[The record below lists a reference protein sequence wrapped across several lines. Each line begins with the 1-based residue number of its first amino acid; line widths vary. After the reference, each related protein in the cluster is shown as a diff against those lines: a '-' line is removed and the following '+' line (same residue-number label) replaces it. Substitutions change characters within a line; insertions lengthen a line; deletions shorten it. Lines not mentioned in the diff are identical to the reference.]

1 MKKILLSVILSSWE
15 KSRKCRLFWG
25 ILLFALL
32 ITGCGNI
39 KDDTNNSSS
48 MEKYV
53 YRYSDGGGEE
63 GCLSIDH
70 YDEFVYSTEEYLA
83 PTFESEGTPD
93 WGIRISF
100 SGETDSDYLYFY
112 RCRGKGYQIYKEYP
126 DEDKE
131 LVQAGDYKLVLI
143 YPEDKIVGYSSMG
156 TEWGQGIL
164 LEISNE
170 RWEDLS
176 DTIIA
181 LVASAEY
188 D

>member
-1 MKKILLSVILSSWE
+1 DGQWE
-15 KSRKCRLFWG
+15 VTLQKVQDGYLFVSNVR
-25 ILLFALL
+25 AE
-32 ITGCGNI
+32 
-39 KDDTNNSSS
+39 DDTNNSSS

-53 YRYSDGGGEE
+53 YKYFDEQERERH
-63 GCLSIDH
+63 LSIDY
-70 YDEFVYSTEEYLA
+70 YDEFTYSTEEYIGS
-83 PTFESEGTPD
+83 TFESDGTPD
-93 WGIRISF
+93 WGIRVSF

-112 RCRGKGYQIYKEYP
+112 RCRGKGYEIYKEYP

-143 YPEDKIVGYSSMG
+143 YLEDKIVGYSSMG

-176 DTIIA
+176 DAIIA
-181 LVASAEY
+181 LVASAEF